1 MVLRAKNPGFLRF
14 LGVFLMF
21 LCIFIAFLGVGRY
34 IYLYEI
40 RYSIGWA

>member
-1 MVLRAKNPGFLRF
+1 MLLRAKNPEFLRF
-14 LGVFLMF
+14 FSDFLMF

-40 RYSIGWA
+40 RYSTG